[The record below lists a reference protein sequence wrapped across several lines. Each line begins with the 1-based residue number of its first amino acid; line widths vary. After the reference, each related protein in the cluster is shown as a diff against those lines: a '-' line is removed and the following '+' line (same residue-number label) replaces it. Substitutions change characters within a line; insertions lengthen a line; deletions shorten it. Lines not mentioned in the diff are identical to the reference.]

1 MGGLRG
7 DEGRGDEGRR
17 EGRTGCGFGRGGGG
31 SALVVQEG
39 AGGGKDLP
47 QNVPPR
53 VKQFKPEVR
62 AKRVGVLEERRRL
75 AMPPVR
81 RPKVPVGGIS
91 GFFNEKGK
99 YERVC
104 SRLRCGL

>member
-1 MGGLRG
+1 MR
-7 DEGRGDEGRR
+7 DW
-17 EGRTGCGFGRGGGG
+17 RTGRGGRG
-31 SALVVQEG
+31 
-39 AGGGKDLP
+39 LP
-47 QNVPPR
+47 QNVLPR
-53 VKQFKPEVR
+53 VKQFRPEVR

-91 GFFNEKGK
+91 GLFDENVK